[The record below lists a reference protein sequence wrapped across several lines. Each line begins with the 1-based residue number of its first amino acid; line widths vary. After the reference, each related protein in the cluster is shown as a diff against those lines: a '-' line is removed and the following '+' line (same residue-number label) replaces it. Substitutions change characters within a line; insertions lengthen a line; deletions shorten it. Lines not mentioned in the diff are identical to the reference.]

1 MELKGFVDVY
11 NALNFKRVSGYGHVD
26 TYDYNYYMKSLHLP
40 ASITRDLGY
49 NAIPGSDRPGD
60 YREDD
65 VAFVPMEY
73 VTDVNAIAAPSTR
86 AVYYEGPSE
95 RYMQYVDG
103 QWQKVPEAELQQM
116 LDDKAYIDMPNQS
129 FLNFLNPRQIFFGI
143 TLNYNF

>member
-1 MELKGFVDVY
+1 
-11 NALNFKRVSGYGHVD
+11 
-26 TYDYNYYMKSLHLP
+26 
-40 ASITRDLGY
+40 
-49 NAIPGSDRPGD
+49 
-60 YREDD
+60 
-65 VAFVPMEY
+65 MEY